1 MRILLVGAL
10 SWNPERIRSLA
21 EQGHQLWGLWSR
33 SMGWDQGPYAALDDC
48 VQTITLDDAARTIA
62 EQRIECVYSLFQV
75 YDAPLWDAPSAGVE
89 HDVWTLLRALLAER
103 AHGTIDVPIVFHWG
117 FDVHNLDGAVVRALD
132 GQIFCNV
139 EQWIHW
145 TTSTSEGGRGLEL
158 FDSCDVVAFLD
169 GDRPKLEFMNDDFSE
184 RLSAQTGEIHTVCVG
199 RPFNIDSVAL
209 ARRGIHLHVYGNGF
223 DDVSRMIVRDVGRH
237 GSRRDLRR
245 VREFVHLHPS
255 LQPIGRSWADVRAAK
270 SQWVREFSQ
279 YDAGWSYI
287 GAPYPWRA
295 LADRSAIPNR
305 VSTYV
310 LAGLPVIS
318 DRRPG
323 CYRYDELTRL
333 DINIDLVDS
342 DYEALHARLAAEAA
356 RTDKRA
362 NALDSRFDYSF
373 DASIEALL
381 GILEL
386 TRKRYFDRPLV
397 ERRRAIGDDDDPLI
411 RLSPFDTAPAQPSRA
426 RRLPARIRA
435 ETIDRHVE
443 RRTRR
448 LSQDLGTPR

>member
-1 MRILLVGAL
+1 M
-10 SWNPERIRSLA
+10 
-21 EQGHQLWGLWSR
+21 
-33 SMGWDQGPYAALDDC
+33 
-48 VQTITLDDAARTIA
+48 
-62 EQRIECVYSLFQV
+62 
-75 YDAPLWDAPSAGVE
+75 
-89 HDVWTLLRALLAER
+89 
-103 AHGTIDVPIVFHWG
+103 
-117 FDVHNLDGAVVRALD
+117 
-132 GQIFCNV
+132 
-139 EQWIHW
+139 
-145 TTSTSEGGRGLEL
+145 
-158 FDSCDVVAFLD
+158 
-169 GDRPKLEFMNDDFSE
+169 
-184 RLSAQTGEIHTVCVG
+184 
-199 RPFNIDSVAL
+199 
-209 ARRGIHLHVYGNGF
+209 
-223 DDVSRMIVRDVGRH
+223 
-237 GSRRDLRR
+237 
-245 VREFVHLHPS
+245 REFVHLHPS

-279 YDAGWSYI
+279 YDAGWSYV

-305 VSTYV
+305 LSTYV

-342 DYEALHARLAAEAA
+342 DYDALHARLAAEAA

-411 RLSPFDTAPAQPSRA
+411 RLSSFDAARAQPSRA
-426 RRLPARIRA
+426 RRLAARIRA
-435 ETIDRHVE
+435 ETIGRHVE